1 MSDLLLL
8 ADSMWGRAFALAAIV
23 WGLITIWHGLVG
35 EADGA
40 RGLVR
45 RKVRMLQRM
54 EGFRRVVVGLVL
66 VGLGGAVL
74 AQASWLLW
82 LALGVGFVEIL
93 ESSTL
98 IAVWKLRPPAAM
110 RN

>member
-8 ADSMWGRAFALAAIV
+8 TDSVWGRALALAAIV
-23 WGLITIWHGLVG
+23 WGLTAIWHGLLG
-35 EADGA
+35 GCGLA
-40 RGLVR
+40 RR
-45 RKVRMLQRM
+45 NVRMLQRM

-98 IAVWKLRPPAAM
+98 IAVWKLRPLAPP
-110 RN
+110 RGQ